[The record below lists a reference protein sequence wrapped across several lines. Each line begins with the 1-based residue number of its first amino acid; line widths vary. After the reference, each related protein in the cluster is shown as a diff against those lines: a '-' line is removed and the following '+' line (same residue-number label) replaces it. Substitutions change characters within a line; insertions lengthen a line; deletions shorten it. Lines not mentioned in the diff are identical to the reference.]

1 MFNGLT
7 LILSKK
13 PKYDTEMPEQQN
25 IEWKQSWRD
34 EYIKWVSGFANADG
48 GTIFIGKNDT
58 GDVVGLS
65 SYKKLLDELP
75 NKIRDTTGILC
86 EINLH
91 EESGK
96 FFIEIL
102 IDPSTSPISYRG
114 KFYLRSGSTNQLLNG
129 QALTNFLL
137 KKSGKDWDE
146 VIEPN
151 ASFDDINVG
160 AIEVFR
166 QSALKTGRLPFF

>member
-7 LILSKK
+7 LILFKK
-13 PKYDTEMPEQQN
+13 PKYTTEMPEQQN
-25 IEWKQSWRD
+25 IEWKRSWRD

-86 EINLH
+86 ETTFMKKMA
-91 EESGK
+91 S
-96 FFIEIL
+96 
-102 IDPSTSPISYRG
+102 
-114 KFYLRSGSTNQLLNG
+114 
-129 QALTNFLL
+129 FLL
-137 KKSGKDWDE
+137 KY
-146 VIEPN
+146 
-151 ASFDDINVG
+151 
-160 AIEVFR
+160 
-166 QSALKTGRLPFF
+166 